1 MELKPLLEA
10 LEDDLQKK
18 FFYHYPR
25 QKAIT
30 LLRIRIDWAAS
41 LGAHPSEVDAG
52 VDCYAI
58 GHYAACVFH
67 LMRVAEIG
75 MGALARERQV
85 SFPKHPLEW
94 AEWQN
99 IIDQIDA
106 GAEAATAGMSRGA
119 ERRAI
124 VLFLTVQK
132 QAAVANL
139 IEL

>member
-58 GHYAACVFH
+58 GQYAACVFH
-67 LMRVAEIG
+67 MMRVAEIG
-75 MGALARERQV
+75 YAPSPASGKSL
-85 SFPKHPLEW
+85 S
-94 AEWQN
+94 QN
-99 IIDQIDA
+99 IRSNGQNGRTSSIRLTP
-106 GAEAATAGMSRGA
+106 GRKWRLPECLAEPRETRP
-119 ERRAI
+119 
-124 VLFLTVQK
+124 
-132 QAAVANL
+132 
-139 IEL
+139 